1 MAFKKIKTINR
12 EEIDESGNV
21 TIVPIGPLYYDKD
34 TGDYEVRSQK
44 SNFKTYNDSKSETVI
59 FKNGVFQPGQTG
71 KFGINEVNVIDDV
84 LSTIYNIKKKIGA
97 EAVAN
102 LPADYEQTK
111 ADTFIVEQEWK
122 ASQTNDSPGQGDVFE
137 NFGTQSGLDMQTGSS
152 NTFLE
157 GFQMMKYPIDADYGN
172 TQDYMKISQ
181 YSYSPVR
188 KGIFDGT
195 SNPLEDFKNGV
206 TRDNPKKEYINSV
219 RLPIPNTLTDSN
231 NVAWGQDTMN
241 AMSAALAG
249 AVSKVINPKNIEG
262 LVNDFG
268 GTLQKAKDA
277 AGNAFSPDTRNAIM
291 SDLRNILNDK
301 QMQNVATAGLG
312 SKVLSMLGQN
322 MSAES
327 ILARGQG
334 IIPNSNLELLFNSPA
349 LRKFSFT
356 WRMSPRSREEAMM
369 VNKIVR
375 SFKQGMSAK
384 KINPTSGGASFF
396 LGTPNVFDLEF
407 KTGGGQLIDGLFRV
421 KTSACTSTAISY
433 TDGAQWSAYDDGQ
446 PTSINLT
453 LAFEELEPIYDTD
466 YSEFP
471 LGAGLQK
478 VPNTSIGY

>member
-1 MAFKKIKTINR
+1 MAFKKVKTISPGVR
-12 EEIDESGNV
+12 
-21 TIVPIGPLYYDKD
+21 LYYNSS

-44 SNFKTYNDSKSETVI
+44 SSLKRYIEGRGEQVI
-59 FKNGVFQPGQTG
+59 YQNGVFQPGQTG
-71 KFGINEVNVIDDV
+71 KLNQEDTDDI
-84 LSTIYNIKKKIGA
+84 LNTIYDIKKKIGVKA
-97 EAVAN
+97 IAN
-102 LPADYEQTK
+102 LPADYKQTE
-111 ADTFIVEQEWK
+111 AD
-122 ASQTNDSPGQGDVFE
+122 AFE
-137 NFGTQSGLDMQTGSS
+137 AAKKWELSKTDDITEKGEVVNNSDIQNGSS
-152 NTFLE
+152 NTLLKSFV
-157 GFQMMKYPIDADYGN
+157 MMKYPIDADYGN
-172 TQDYMKISQ
+172 TQDYMLIKQ

-277 AGNAFSPDTRNAIM
+277 AGNAFSSDTKNAIM

-312 SKVLSMLGQN
+312 SKVLNMLGQN

-334 IIPNSNLELLFNSPA
+334 IVPNSNLELLFNSPA

-384 KINPTSGGASFF
+384 KLNPTSGGASFF
-396 LGTPNVFDLEF
+396 LGTPNVFDLQF
-407 KTGGGQLIDGLFRV
+407 RTGEGHIDGLFRV
-421 KTSACTSTAISY
+421 KTSACTSTSISY

-453 LAFEELEPIYDTD
+453 LAFEELEPVYDTD
-466 YSEFP
+466 YSETP
-471 LGAGLQK
+471 LGAKDSLEP
-478 VPNTSIGY
+478 VPDTSIGY